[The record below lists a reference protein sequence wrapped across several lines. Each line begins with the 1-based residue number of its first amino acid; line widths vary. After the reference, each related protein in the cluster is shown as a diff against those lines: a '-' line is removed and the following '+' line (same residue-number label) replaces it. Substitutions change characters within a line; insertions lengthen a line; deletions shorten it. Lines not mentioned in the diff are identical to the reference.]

1 MMPAPAQPCG
11 RDTASQ
17 IRTMSTD
24 VEEKLRALRDQYARR
39 LPDKIATFAAKWAAA
54 CDHPDDPAPFRQLLR
69 ELHTLAGSGASFGF
83 PAISRLARLAE
94 QSLQQQLDTPAGL
107 ASPARQAEV
116 AELLERLAEAA
127 QAAGAAE
134 SGTAD
139 GPAPHA
145 IHLQIADPDERAQLA
160 HQLELY
166 GHEVRTFE
174 HLAAMAE
181 SEAIPALRVVE
192 LASPGAT
199 EALSRIGSLRRQDE
213 DCPLIVIAGDAD
225 IAARLQAVR
234 LGAAAFFPRPVDT
247 DRFIDTVDKLL
258 HLRAQDPFRILI
270 VDDDHP
276 AADLYAGTLRQAGML
291 TRVVTHPDDV
301 LEQMRE
307 FNPELVLLDLNLP
320 GCHGTELAAVIRQ
333 CEAHVSTPIV
343 FLSAER
349 DIAYQL
355 ETIRQGGD
363 DLLIKPIAAA
373 HLVSAVQGRAA
384 RYRLLRSFMVRD
396 SLTGLYNHAST
407 KELLQREL
415 ARARRNGTLLSF
427 AMLDLDHFKR
437 INDAHGHAVG
447 DAVLRLLAR
456 TLRQRLRATDIVGR
470 HGGEEFAVILPECT
484 AENARKVIDGIRER
498 FARLAIPAGEDTLH
512 VHFSAGI
519 AAYPEWD
526 TDYQLSEQADRA
538 LYAAKAA
545 GRNRVMIS
553 TARTAP

>member
-1 MMPAPAQPCG
+1 
-11 RDTASQ
+11 
-17 IRTMSTD
+17 MSTD
-24 VEEKLRALRDQYARR
+24 VEDKLRALRDQYARH
-39 LPDKIATFAAKWAAA
+39 LPDKVATFRAKWQAA
-54 CDHPDDPAPFRQLLR
+54 CERPDDPGPFRHLLR

-83 PAISRLARLAE
+83 PRVSRLARLAE
-94 QSLQQQLDTPAGL
+94 QCLQRHLEAPGAL
-107 ASPARQAEV
+107 ARP
-116 AELLERLAEAA
+116 AA
-127 QAAGAAE
+127 QAEIGELLARLAATARE
-134 SGTAD
+134 AGTAAD
-139 GPAPHA
+139 VAPVA
-145 IHLQIADPDERAQLA
+145 SPSARPIHLHVADEEERQRLIR
-160 HQLELY
+160 QLELY
-166 GHEVRTFE
+166 GHEVHPFGS
-174 HLAAMAE
+174 LAALT
-181 SEAIPALRVVE
+181 EAARDATPALRIVE
-192 LASPGAT
+192 LGEASADPD
-199 EALSRIGSLRRQDE
+199 RLRQAFRQDHA
-213 DCPLIVIAGDAD
+213 DCPLIAIAADAD
-225 IAARLQAVR
+225 LSRRLQAVR
-234 LGAAAFFPRPVDT
+234 LGAAAFFPRPVEP

-258 HLRAQDPFRILI
+258 HLQAQDPYRVLI

-276 AADLYAGTLRQAGML
+276 AAELYAGTLQQAGLL
-291 TRVVTHPDDV
+291 TRVVTRPEAV

-307 FNPELVLLDLNLP
+307 FNPELVLVDLNLP

-407 KELLQREL
+407 KEMLQREL
-415 ARARRNGTLLSF
+415 ARARRSGSLLSF
-427 AMLDLDHFKR
+427 VMLDLDHFKQV
-437 INDAHGHAVG
+437 NDRHGHAVG

-498 FARLAIPAGEDTLH
+498 FARLAIPAGDATLH

-519 AAYPEWD
+519 AAYPEWE
-526 TDYQLSEQADRA
+526 TDYELSEQADRA

-545 GRNRVMIS
+545 GRNRVEIS
-553 TARTAP
+553 R

>member
-1 MMPAPAQPCG
+1 
-11 RDTASQ
+11 
-17 IRTMSTD
+17 MSTD
-24 VEEKLRALRDQYARR
+24 VEDKLRALREQYARH
-39 LPDKIATFAAKWAAA
+39 LPDKIATFRAKWQAA
-54 CDHPDDPAPFRQLLR
+54 CERPDDPAPFRHLLH

-83 PAISRLARLAE
+83 PRVSRLARLAE
-94 QSLQQQLDTPAGL
+94 QSLQRHLETPGAL
-107 ASPARQAEV
+107 SLPASQAEI
-116 AELLERLAEAA
+116 AALLERLAAAA
-127 QAAGAAE
+127 QATGAPAE
-134 SGTAD
+134 
-139 GPAPHA
+139 PAPAEGPPSRH
-145 IHLQIADPDERAQLA
+145 IHLHVTDAEERQRLIR
-160 HQLELY
+160 QLELY
-166 GHEVRTFE
+166 GHEVRHFE
-174 HLAAMAE
+174 SLAALAAAAQ
-181 SEAIPALRVVE
+181 EATPALRIVE
-192 LASPGAT
+192 LGETSADPD
-199 EALSRIGSLRRQDE
+199 RLRQAFRQDPAE
-213 DCPLIVIAGDAD
+213 CPLIAIAADAD
-225 IAARLQAVR
+225 LSLRLQAVR
-234 LGAAAFFPRPVDT
+234 LGAAAFFARPVDP

-258 HLRAQDPFRILI
+258 HLQAQDPYRILI

-276 AADLYAGTLRQAGML
+276 AAELYAGTLKQAGML
-291 TRVVTHPDDV
+291 TRVVTRPEAV

-307 FNPELVLLDLNLP
+307 FNPELVLVDLNLP

-333 CEAHVSTPIV
+333 CEAHVSTPLV

-373 HLVSAVQGRAA
+373 HLISAVQGRAA

-415 ARARRNGTLLSF
+415 ARARRTGSLLSF
-427 AMLDLDHFKR
+427 VMLDIDHFKQV
-437 INDAHGHAVG
+437 NDRHGHAVG

-484 AENARKVIDGIRER
+484 AENARRVIDAVRER
-498 FARLAIPAGEDTLH
+498 FARLAIPAGEETLY

-545 GRNRVMIS
+545 GRNRVEIS
-553 TARTAP
+553 R